1 MKIGVYIM
9 PSRKGSPNR
18 NKNFLMSRL
27 QSMYGSDFHPILR
40 LADNA
45 VRLDEMAKESND
57 VTALRAS
64 VDAWDRIAQ
73 YTEPKLKAVEVKAD
87 NELVVSV
94 QRKVFSG
101 DTGTDSTDTE

>member
-1 MKIGVYIM
+1 M
-9 PSRKGSPNR
+9 PSRAGSPNR

-27 QSMYGSDFHPILR
+27 QDMYGKDFHPILR

-57 VTALRAS
+57 VTAIRAS

>member
-1 MKIGVYIM
+1 M
-9 PSRKGSPNR
+9 PSRAGSPNR

-27 QSMYGSDFHPILR
+27 QDMYGKDFHPILR

-101 DTGTDSTDTE
+101 DTDTDSTNTE

>member
-1 MKIGVYIM
+1 M
-9 PSRKGSPNR
+9 PSRAGSPNR

-27 QSMYGSDFHPILR
+27 QDMYGKDFHPILR

-57 VTALRAS
+57 VTAIRAS

-101 DTGTDSTDTE
+101 DTDTDSTNTE

>member
-1 MKIGVYIM
+1 
-9 PSRKGSPNR
+9 
-18 NKNFLMSRL
+18 
-27 QSMYGSDFHPILR
+27 MYGASFHPILR

-57 VTALRAS
+57 VTAIRAS

-101 DTGTDSTDTE
+101 DTDTDSTNTE

>member
-1 MKIGVYIM
+1 
-9 PSRKGSPNR
+9 
-18 NKNFLMSRL
+18 MSRL
-27 QSMYGSDFHPILR
+27 QSMYGKDFHPILR

-57 VTALRAS
+57 VTAIRAS

-94 QRKVFSG
+94 QRKIFSG
-101 DTGTDSTDTE
+101 DDTDTDSTNTE

>member
-1 MKIGVYIM
+1 MFTKCEYTGGYKM
-9 PSRKGSPNR
+9 PSRAGSPN
-18 NKNFLMSRL
+18 KPKRL
-27 QSMYGSDFHPILR
+27 LVTRLEKAYGKQFHPIMR
-40 LADNA
+40 LAENA
-45 VRLDEMAKESND
+45 VRLEEIAKQSND
-57 VTALRAS
+57 ITALRAS

-101 DTGTDSTDTE
+101 TDAD

>member
-1 MKIGVYIM
+1 M
-9 PSRKGSPNR
+9 PSRAGSPNR

-27 QSMYGSDFHPILR
+27 QDMYGKDFHPILR

-101 DTGTDSTDTE
+101 DTDTDSTDTE

>member
-1 MKIGVYIM
+1 M
-9 PSRKGSPNR
+9 PSRAGSPNR

-27 QSMYGSDFHPILR
+27 QDMYGKDFHPILR

-57 VTALRAS
+57 VTAIRAS

-101 DTGTDSTDTE
+101 DTGTDAD

>member
-1 MKIGVYIM
+1 M
-9 PSRKGSPNR
+9 PSRAGSPNR

-27 QSMYGSDFHPILR
+27 QDMYGKDFHPILR

-64 VDAWDRIAQ
+64 VDASDRDWE
-73 YTEPKLKAVEVKAD
+73 T
-87 NELVVSV
+87 
-94 QRKVFSG
+94 RH
-101 DTGTDSTDTE
+101 

>member
-1 MKIGVYIM
+1 M
-9 PSRKGSPNR
+9 PSRAGSPNR
-18 NKNFLMSRL
+18 NKSFLMSRL
-27 QSMYGSDFHPILR
+27 QKMYGKEFHPIMR
-40 LADNA
+40 LAESA
-45 VRLDEMAKESND
+45 VRLEEIAKESND
-57 VTALRAS
+57 VTAIRAS

-101 DTGTDSTDTE
+101 DSTE

>member
-1 MKIGVYIM
+1 M

-27 QSMYGSDFHPILR
+27 QDMYGSDFHPILR

-57 VTALRAS
+57 VTAIRA
-64 VDAWDRIAQ
+64 
-73 YTEPKLKAVEVKAD
+73 
-87 NELVVSV
+87 V

-101 DTGTDSTDTE
+101 ADTDTDSTDTE

>member
-1 MKIGVYIM
+1 M
-9 PSRKGSPNR
+9 PSRAGSPNR

-27 QSMYGSDFHPILR
+27 QDMYGKDFHPILR

-57 VTALRAS
+57 VTAIRAS

-101 DTGTDSTDTE
+101 ADTDTDSTNTE

>member
-1 MKIGVYIM
+1 M
-9 PSRKGSPNR
+9 PSRAGSPNR

-27 QSMYGSDFHPILR
+27 QDMYGKDFHPILR

-57 VTALRAS
+57 VTAIRAS

-101 DTGTDSTDTE
+101 DTDTDSTDTE

>member
-1 MKIGVYIM
+1 
-9 PSRKGSPNR
+9 
-18 NKNFLMSRL
+18 MSRL

-57 VTALRAS
+57 VTAIRAS

-94 QRKVFSG
+94 QRKMFSG
-101 DTGTDSTDTE
+101 VDTNTDSTSTE

>member
-1 MKIGVYIM
+1 
-9 PSRKGSPNR
+9 
-18 NKNFLMSRL
+18 
-27 QSMYGSDFHPILR
+27 MYGSDFHPILR

-57 VTALRAS
+57 VTAIRAS

-101 DTGTDSTDTE
+101 VDTDTDSTSTE

>member
-1 MKIGVYIM
+1 M
-9 PSRKGSPNR
+9 PSRAGSPNR

-27 QSMYGSDFHPILR
+27 QSMYGKDFHPILR

-57 VTALRAS
+57 VTAIRAS

-94 QRKVFSG
+94 QRKIFSG
-101 DTGTDSTDTE
+101 DDTDTDSTNTE